1 MPRTIKKNSKVET
14 LTNPRVHLSARAE
27 KLKRQMSA
35 NSITLPF
42 NIERFMEGKDIEK
55 DDMKLDE
62 VK

>member
-1 MPRTIKKNSKVET
+1 
-14 LTNPRVHLSARAE
+14 
-27 KLKRQMSA
+27 MSA